1 MKFDILFTET
11 YDSIKYKDKL
21 KTALIYLIPNISK
34 KILNKIDS
42 AYYQHIISVNGSDE
56 NVILFSNDIINVVT
70 LLKQKQGFII
80 DFKNNEEYDIIYDQ
94 FKKIDYCYS
103 YISRKYRKLLIV
115 NNILYIIPFEMHNVF
130 FNDLKIIPFNQY
142 LRSIKLKQ
150 LL

>member
-34 KILNKIDS
+34 NTLNKIDS

-56 NVILFSNDIINVVT
+56 NIILFSNDIINAVT

-130 FNDLKIIPFNQY
+130 FNDLKIISFKQY

-150 LL
+150 L